1 MLLLFFWENVMK
13 IKFRKYD
20 QNGSSTAELLIILLI
35 FVLLTGLIILNIE
48 YKENQKNTQKVEN
61 NKQSIVIKND
71 KQ

>member
-1 MLLLFFWENVMK
+1 MK

>member
-13 IKFRKYD
+13 IKFKKYD

-48 YKENQKNTQKVEN
+48 YKENQKNIQKIES
-61 NKQSIVIKND
+61 NKQGVIIKDD

>member
-1 MLLLFFWENVMK
+1 MK
-13 IKFRKYD
+13 IKFKKYD

-48 YKENQKNTQKVEN
+48 YKEIQKNSQKIEN
-61 NKQSIVIKND
+61 SKQSIIIKND

>member
-13 IKFRKYD
+13 IKFKKYD

-48 YKENQKNTQKVEN
+48 YKEIQKNLT
-61 NKQSIVIKND
+61 I
-71 KQ
+71 